1 MYCGAC
7 SLKAT
12 FHHHG
17 LKVKLQP
24 PTDAITDV
32 YCSQV
37 SEDDLHTHNDG
48 SSCHT
53 FQCVLNEHTVCWKR
67 LEGMFSKNPQYLPT
81 CANKKLS
88 HNEGGKKKNVP
99 NVPKSV
105 KIQEL
110 PGKTRL

>member
-1 MYCGAC
+1 
-7 SLKAT
+7 
-12 FHHHG
+12 
-17 LKVKLQP
+17 
-24 PTDAITDV
+24 
-32 YCSQV
+32 
-37 SEDDLHTHNDG
+37 
-48 SSCHT
+48 
-53 FQCVLNEHTVCWKR
+53 
-67 LEGMFSKNPQYLPT
+67 MFSKNPQYLPT